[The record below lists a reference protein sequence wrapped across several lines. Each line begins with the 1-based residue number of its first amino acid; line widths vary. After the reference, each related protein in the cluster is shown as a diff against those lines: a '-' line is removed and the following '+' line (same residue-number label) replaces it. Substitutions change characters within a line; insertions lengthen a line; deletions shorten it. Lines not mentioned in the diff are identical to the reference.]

1 MNVEALNREMK
12 LYGDLLVREYR
23 KKLKEDKTFASGDL
37 SKSLVFD
44 LEQLNNSIA
53 LVISGY
59 EYGRAV
65 DTGTDSKNYNKQPPV
80 SNPRK
85 GEPMSA
91 LERWLQ
97 TKGRIRDSKGRY
109 KAKTL
114 KNINRAAFGLAKYI
128 KQNGTIQRFG
138 GNARGSNFLTL
149 VFDRLAGKMGE
160 DLALAF
166 GADLQIE
173 LEKILY
179 TKK

>member
-37 SKSLVFD
+37 SNSLVFD

-59 EYGRAV
+59 EYGREV
-65 DTGTDSKNYNKQPPV
+65 DTGTFKYSKMPPV
-80 SNPRK
+80 SAIARWIESK
-85 GEPMSA
+85 GDF
-91 LERWLQ
+91 
-97 TKGRIRDSKGRY
+97 RIRDSKGRF
-109 KAKTL
+109 KAKTI
-114 KNINRAAFGLAKYI
+114 KDVNRAAYGLAKAI
-128 KQNGTIQRFG
+128 AFGVQNGKNNRPPGTIQRFG
-138 GNARGSNFLTL
+138 YKGTNFLTL

>member
-1 MNVEALNREMK
+1 MNYEALNREMK

-59 EYGRAV
+59 SYGRAV
-65 DTGTDSKNYNKQPPV
+65 DTGTINYKNMPPV
-80 SNPRK
+80 SAIARWIQSK
-85 GEPMSA
+85 GNF
-91 LERWLQ
+91 
-97 TKGRIRDSKGRY
+97 RIRDSKGRF
-109 KAKTL
+109 KAKTI
-114 KNINRAAFGLAKYI
+114 KDVNRAAFGLAKAI
-128 KQNGTIQRFG
+128 AFGVQSGDKNRPPGTIRRF
-138 GNARGSNFLTL
+138 AYKGSNFLTL

-179 TKK
+179 KKQ

>member
-59 EYGRAV
+59 EYGREV
-65 DTGTDSKNYNKQPPV
+65 DTGTYKYSKMPPV
-80 SNPRK
+80 SAIARWIESK
-85 GEPMSA
+85 GDF
-91 LERWLQ
+91 
-97 TKGRIRDSKGRY
+97 RIRDSKGRF
-109 KAKTL
+109 KAKTI
-114 KNINRAAFGLAKYI
+114 KDVNRAAYGLAKAI
-128 KQNGTIQRFG
+128 RQRGTIARFNNSG
-138 GNARGSNFLTL
+138 TNFLTL

-179 TKK
+179 TKQ

>member
-1 MNVEALNREMK
+1 MK

-59 EYGRAV
+59 SYGRAV
-65 DTGTDSKNYNKQPPV
+65 DTGTDSKNYNKRPPV
-80 SNPRK
+80 SNLKK
-85 GEPMSA
+85 GEPMSP
-91 LERWLQ
+91 LERWIQ
-97 TKGRIRDSKGRY
+97 SKGTYRIRDSKGRF
-109 KAKTL
+109 KPKTI
-114 KNINRAAFGLAKYI
+114 KNINAAAFGLAERI
-128 KQNGTIQRFG
+128 KNNGTIKRFG
-138 GNARGSNFLTL
+138 GNAKGSNFLTL

-179 TKK
+179 KK